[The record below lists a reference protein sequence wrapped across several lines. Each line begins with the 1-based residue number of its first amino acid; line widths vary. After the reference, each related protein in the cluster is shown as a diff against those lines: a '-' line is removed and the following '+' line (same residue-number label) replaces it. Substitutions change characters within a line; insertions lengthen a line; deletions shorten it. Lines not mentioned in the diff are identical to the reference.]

1 MVDEKDKDLVSI
13 ETPDRDLDELMLQEY
28 PGRIFEKNRKVRTI
42 GNKKSYC
49 YYGIEKREFEKFI
62 SSKPDIFSYRFHKFI
77 GYPSETD
84 KMKGVSMN

>member
-1 MVDEKDKDLVSI
+1 MTEERKEDLVTV
-13 ETPDRDLDELMLQEY
+13 ETPDRDFDELILQEY
-28 PGRIFEKNRKVRTI
+28 PGRIFEKNRKVRVT

-49 YYGIEKREFEKFI
+49 YYGLKRKEFEEFV
-62 SSKPDIFSYRFHKFI
+62 SSKPDVFSYKFHRFI